1 MYSYLNTNLLH
12 LPCSLLPAPSLHQPN
27 FCTNLFIFC
36 PLSFIIISIS
46 TRSMQGMFG
55 ASVSELYLLDKLLI
69 NIEDSRSMC
78 DHKKKYTCIHRDCES
93 GLAIIYKHAAHKL
106 VQHTLH

>member
-1 MYSYLNTNLLH
+1 MIMGFHEYTYQYQDREYKIR
-12 LPCSLLPAPSLHQPN
+12 A
-27 FCTNLFIFC
+27 
-36 PLSFIIISIS
+36 

-69 NIEDSRSMC
+69 NIEDSISMC

-93 GLAIIYKHAAHKL
+93 GLAIIYKHAAHRL